1 MHGAIAETG
10 SQQQNELR
18 SSRQSSVADST
29 RATHDTDV
37 TTNRTQHRPMRDR
50 DRVLQD
56 GRRAVCFALGKSR
69 SMLSRGCMDVI
80 LLHCSSDVTSH
91 LTRDTR
97 VTLSRSLESLPW
109 RWEPQAPPER
119 DSQTPFCE
127 SRFSLQQQRKR
138 DARVSDKAVERKK
151 TSRSGK
157 SSRRRRA
164 VEIAL
169 ATNGDRGEPPVVYGV
184 ERRRNDQER
193 PTKQSRDEGASNGAS
208 LSEIH

>member
-1 MHGAIAETG
+1 M
-10 SQQQNELR
+10 
-18 SSRQSSVADST
+18 
-29 RATHDTDV
+29 
-37 TTNRTQHRPMRDR
+37 
-50 DRVLQD
+50 QD
-56 GRRAVCFALGKSR
+56 GRAGGLFRSEQNSCNALVDCR
-69 SMLSRGCMDVI
+69 DIV
-80 LLHCSSDVTSH
+80 LLHCSSDGTSH
-91 LTRDTR
+91 MTRDIQ
-97 VTLSRSLESLPW
+97 VTISRSLESLPW
-109 RWEPQAPPER
+109 GWKPQALLER